1 MISSLLDVLR
11 MVIVSV
17 TFFLGYRTGFEN
29 GYDPVAQ
36 LHFMI
41 PILVVTIAGISGIE
55 GLLGGKSAAAAKG
68 FASDGNYQRQSAIAM
83 LSYAVIAVVVRLGNW
98 GIAAEL
104 TIFLAFAFFLV
115 FSGVNHAVDAV
126 RRKNFAWQN
135 VNRPFIALLL
145 VAGMIYPVVL
155 ALKGL

>member
-1 MISSLLDVLR
+1 
-11 MVIVSV
+11 MVVVSV
-17 TFFLGYRTGFEN
+17 TFFLGYRIGFEN
-29 GYDPVAQ
+29 GYDPIAQ

-41 PILVVTIAGISGIE
+41 PINVVTIAGISGIE
-55 GLLGGKSAAAAKG
+55 GLLGGKSASAAKG

-83 LSYAVIAVVVRLGNW
+83 LSYAFIAVVVRLGSW

-126 RRKNFAWQN
+126 RRKDFAWQN

-145 VAGMIYPVVL
+145 VAGTIYPVVL
-155 ALKGL
+155 APKGL

>member
-1 MISSLLDVLR
+1 MLSTLLDVLR

-17 TFFLGYRTGFEN
+17 TFFLGYRIGFEN

-41 PILVVTIAGISGIE
+41 PIVVVTIAGISGIE

-83 LSYAVIAVVVRLGNW
+83 LSYAVIALLVRLGNW

-115 FSGVNHAVDAV
+115 FSAVNHAVDAV

>member
-1 MISSLLDVLR
+1 
-11 MVIVSV
+11 
-17 TFFLGYRTGFEN
+17 
-29 GYDPVAQ
+29 VAGWRKACG
-36 LHFMI
+36 L
-41 PILVVTIAGISGIE
+41 AGI
-55 GLLGGKSAAAAKG
+55 
-68 FASDGNYQRQSAIAM
+68 
-83 LSYAVIAVVVRLGNW
+83 VVRLADW

-145 VAGMIYPVVL
+145 VAGTIYPVVL